1 MQKYLTKTVKEY
13 IFIIL
18 TATILF
24 SFSFT
29 KSFGEENIFIVNKVE
44 IEGNIDLNF
53 SRDKY
58 IDAAIK
64 ESFQML
70 MSKILVSSD
79 LDKLKNIKLKKVK
92 SLVKN
97 FQIIEEMYRKKKNIM
112 EVLKYFTTIK
122 K

>member
-1 MQKYLTKTVKEY
+1 M
-13 IFIIL
+13 
-18 TATILF
+18 
-24 SFSFT
+24 
-29 KSFGEENIFIVNKVE
+29 E

-79 LDKLKNIKLKKVK
+79 LDKLKNIKLKIKF
-92 SLVKN
+92 LVLMKIS
-97 FQIIEEMYRKKKNIM
+97 F
-112 EVLKYFTTIK
+112 IK
-122 K
+122 IG